1 MLIEALPNSFFC
13 FVSALTRPCCKTRRS
28 LESLSSAACPSAMC
42 ASGGIIWMAMTD
54 QSCWVAGKPPSA
66 FPQDRLHIDFS
77 QEVTIGRQL
86 AGVVDGLLEPLV
98 EDRLTAGEALD
109 MLTPDTE
116 QTASSSDR

>member
-1 MLIEALPNSFFC
+1 
-13 FVSALTRPCCKTRRS
+13 
-28 LESLSSAACPSAMC
+28 MC

>member
-1 MLIEALPNSFFC
+1 MLQNHALLLILFN
-13 FVSALTRPCCKTRRS
+13 
-28 LESLSSAACPSAMC
+28 AAFPSATC
-42 ASGGIIWMAMTD
+42 ASAVVTWMAMTK

-77 QEVTIGRQL
+77 QEVSIGRQL

-109 MLTPDTE
+109 MLTPDAE
-116 QTASSSDR
+116 QTPSSSDKYVQDLTLHLC

>member
-1 MLIEALPNSFFC
+1 
-13 FVSALTRPCCKTRRS
+13 
-28 LESLSSAACPSAMC
+28 
-42 ASGGIIWMAMTD
+42 MAMTD